1 MPTARCS
8 RPTTRSTRSFP
19 RRSPFRRAPRI
30 SCASRRIAAEP
41 RFRALK
47 LAPRGG
53 GTGTNGQSLTDGL
66 VVDLSRNMNRILEI
80 DPARR
85 RVRVQAGVVK
95 DQLNKALEPHGLF
108 FAPELST
115 SNRAT
120 IGGMINTDA
129 CGQGSCIYGKTS
141 NHVLSLT
148 TVLLDGTVWT
158 SRPLDE
164 EELKAV
170 EARPDRVGAIHRLV
184 NAIHR
189 ENEALIAE
197 RFPKL
202 NRSLTGY
209 DLAHLRD
216 GEGRFDLNAI
226 LCGAEGTLGFIAEAE
241 LNVLPIPKHAALVN
255 IRYDSFDAALRDARA
270 LVAVQAASIET
281 VELAGAGPRPPGHR
295 LARGAA
301 SSSPTIPRARPR
313 GSTWSS
319 CWPTMPTISRPSLER
334 VTTLLEQEGRTHGRR
349 GFTVARNDEDATG
362 GRARA
367 LRRRAGSL
375 RIAEDGDEAE
385 EDGAQPEAAL
395 RGSGRWSA
403 SGACARRRW
412 GSWATWRAAAAP
424 SRSSRTRPYRP
435 SSSPTTSRSSA
446 PPSTAAGSSTACSAM
461 SMPACSMSAQRST

>member
-1 MPTARCS
+1 MIPRLAKVPAPDAAARE
-8 RPTTRSTRSFP
+8 RS
-19 RRSPFRRAPRI
+19 SP
-30 SCASRRIAAEP
+30 SCAPAASRGSSASTHADRTVLSTDNSIYQVFPQAIAFPAGTEDLVRIATIAAEP

-141 NHVLSLT
+141 HHVLSLT

-164 EELKAV
+164 EELEAV
-170 EARPDRVGAIHRLV
+170 EARTDRVGAIHRLV
-184 NAIHR
+184 NAIQR
-189 ENEALIAE
+189 DNEALIAE

-209 DLAHLRD
+209 DLAHIRD
-216 GEGRFDLNAI
+216 RDGRFDLNAI
-226 LCGAEGTLGFIAEAE
+226 LCGAEGTLGFIAEAK

-281 VELAGAGPRPPGHR
+281 VDSQGAGARPPGHR
-295 LARGAA
+295 LARGAGVL
-301 SSSPTIPRARPR
+301 PRRSRGPGRGSQPGRAAGRRPPRSHGAVGTRDLAPR
-313 GSTWSS
+313 G
-319 CWPTMPTISRPSLER
+319 
-334 VTTLLEQEGRTHGRR
+334 
-349 GFTVARNDEDATG
+349 G
-362 GRARA
+362 G
-367 LRRRAGSL
+367 
-375 RIAEDGDEAE
+375 
-385 EDGAQPEAAL
+385 
-395 RGSGRWSA
+395 
-403 SGACARRRW
+403 
-412 GSWATWRAAAAP
+412 
-424 SRSSRTRPYRP
+424 
-435 SSSPTTSRSSA
+435 
-446 PPSTAAGSSTACSAM
+446 
-461 SMPACSMSAQRST
+461 